1 MSGHIEPFLTTD
13 ETRYNELAICM
24 DFKTV
29 GNKTG
34 FGDEKTKKISWIKKA
49 LVDTLGIKSADLKD
63 KFFVLD
69 FCGFPNSLEVEK
81 GRKLPYAA

>member
-1 MSGHIEPFLTTD
+1 
-13 ETRYNELAICM
+13 M

-29 GNKTG
+29 GNTTG

-63 KFFVLD
+63 KFL
-69 FCGFPNSLEVEK
+69 
-81 GRKLPYAA
+81 Y